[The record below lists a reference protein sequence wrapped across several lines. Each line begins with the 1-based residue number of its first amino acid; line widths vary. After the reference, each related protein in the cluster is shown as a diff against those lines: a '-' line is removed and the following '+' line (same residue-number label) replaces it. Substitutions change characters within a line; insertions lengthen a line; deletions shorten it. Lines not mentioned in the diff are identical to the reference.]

1 MKIVATTSE
10 RLKEIIRERN
20 LSQSKIAR
28 MTNIPKTTMNDYCAG
43 RFEPKSNNLM
53 TLSKVLNVEPRWLMG
68 YDIPKN
74 KNISVRD
81 DIDTLLGQMNE
92 QQLLAIKDI
101 LNVVIN
107 MNNAS

>member
-10 RLKEIIRERN
+10 RLNEIIRERN
-20 LSQSKIAR
+20 LSQLKLAK
-28 MTNIPKTTMNDYCAG
+28 MTGIPKTTMSDYFLG
-43 RFEPKSNNLM
+43 KFEPKSNNLM
-53 TLSKVLNVEPRWLMG
+53 TIASVLNVEPRWLMG

-101 LNVVIN
+101 LNVVLS